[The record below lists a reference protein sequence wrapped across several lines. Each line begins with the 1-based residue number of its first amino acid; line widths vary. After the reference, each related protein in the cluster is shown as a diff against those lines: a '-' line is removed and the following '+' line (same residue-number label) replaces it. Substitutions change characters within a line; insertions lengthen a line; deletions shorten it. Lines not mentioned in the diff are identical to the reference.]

1 MRNRA
6 LFFVVFFGLA
16 VASALAQ
23 TEGKPDYP
31 RYNFNVG
38 GGLGIGRG
46 AVGSFVG
53 NSFTGSAGAG
63 MNFSRL
69 FGVNAEYMYYNLDL
83 RPGVSNSQSVPNA
96 TGSLNSISLNGLVR
110 VPYHVGRFG
119 AYGIFGVG
127 FYRRSETTSPKQ
139 ILLPGAPCQPVWV
152 WWDVNCTGFPPG
164 IQNTAQTI
172 SDFSKIA
179 GGFNYGGGITYRLNH
194 WHDAKMYFEWRYHRA
209 YQSDVQTIVWPVT
222 VGLRW

>member
-6 LFFVVFFGLA
+6 LFFIVFFGFS
-16 VASALAQ
+16 VTSALAQ
-23 TEGKPDYP
+23 TTEQKPDYP

-38 GGLGIGRG
+38 GGLGMGRG

-83 RPGVSNSQSVPNA
+83 RPSVSNGQAVPNA

-110 VPYHVGRFG
+110 VPYHLGRFG
-119 AYGIFGVG
+119 SYGIFGIG
-127 FYRRSETTSPKQ
+127 FYRREVSTRQVLP
-139 ILLPGAPCQPVWV
+139 PGAPCQPVWV
-152 WWDVNCTGFPPG
+152 RWWDVYCPTGQILNSPVTLGSF
-164 IQNTAQTI
+164 AK
-172 SDFSKIA
+172 DA
-179 GGFNYGGGITYRLNH
+179 GGYNAGGGITYRLNH
-194 WHDAKMYFEWRYHRA
+194 LHDAKIYFEWRYHHA
-209 YQSDVQTIVWPVT
+209 YQSDIETVVWPVT